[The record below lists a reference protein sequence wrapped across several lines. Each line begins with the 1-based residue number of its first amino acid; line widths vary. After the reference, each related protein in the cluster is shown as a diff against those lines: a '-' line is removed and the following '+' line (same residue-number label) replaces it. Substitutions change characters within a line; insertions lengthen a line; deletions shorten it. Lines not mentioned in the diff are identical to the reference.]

1 MSEPISLVI
10 VSVDESPSAQAAA
23 RHASLLARLL
33 ETPLQLVH
41 VMALNPAELSDI
53 PANRQAESDHDRAKR
68 KERAANVFAQ
78 ARQALDPDLAQAPT
92 EVLLEDAS
100 FIRHPDR
107 AILEHAARHA
117 GCLLVLGARQLS
129 DVGKFVQGSISNEV
143 VHRARCPVTIVH
155 DRADVS
161 EAARLGQVLVPV
173 DGSSHS
179 LKATTLAGELA
190 RGADVPVEL
199 VFCRPDSCSS
209 GADSP
214 EEEGPAEE
222 AFQRARE
229 ALGEIPRGI
238 EEVVSQGTRIPEAIV
253 ERAEHYAAAA
263 PMIVMGRRGLGKW
276 QSSLLGSVSH
286 RVIDLAPCP
295 VTVVA

>member
-10 VSVDESPSAQAAA
+10 VPVDGSASAQAAV

-33 ETPLQLVH
+33 ETPLQLLH
-41 VMALNPAELSDI
+41 VMPLNPAELSDI
-53 PANRQAESDHDRAKR
+53 PANRQAEADHDRAR
-68 KERAANVFAQ
+68 RQEMVAEAFAR
-78 ARQALDPDLAQAPT
+78 ARQALDPDLTQPPK

-129 DVGKFVQGSISNEV
+129 DVGKFMQGSVSNKV

-155 DRADVS
+155 AEAGLSD
-161 EAARLGQVLVPV
+161 AARLGHVLVPV
-173 DGSSHS
+173 DGSSHC
-179 LKATTLAGELA
+179 LKATALAGELA
-190 RGADVPVEL
+190 RRADVRVEL
-199 VFCRPDSCSS
+199 VFCRPDGISVD
-209 GADSP
+209 AENADDSP
-214 EEEGPAEE
+214 SSD
-222 AFQRARE
+222 AFRWARE
-229 ALGEIPRGI
+229 ALGEVPRGI
-238 EEVVSQGTRIPEAIV
+238 EEVVSEGKRVPEAIV
-253 ERAEHYAAAA
+253 ARARHHAEAA
-263 PMIVMGRRGLGKW
+263 PMVVMGRRGLGKW

>member
-10 VSVDESPSAQAAA
+10 VPVDGSPSAQAAA

-33 ETPLQLVH
+33 ETPLQLLH
-41 VMALNPAELSDI
+41 VMPLNPAELSDI
-53 PANRQAESDHDRAKR
+53 PANRQAEADHDRAR
-68 KERAANVFAQ
+68 RQDIAAEAFAR
-78 ARQALDPDLAQAPT
+78 ARQALDPDLTQPPA
-92 EVLLEDAS
+92 EVILEDAT

-107 AILEHAARHA
+107 VILEHAARQP

-129 DVGKFVQGSISNEV
+129 EVGKFMQGSISNEV

-155 DRADVS
+155 AQAGPSDAS
-161 EAARLGQVLVPV
+161 RLGQVLVPV
-173 DGSSHS
+173 DGSPHC
-179 LKATTLAGELA
+179 LKATALAGELA
-190 RGADVPVEL
+190 RRADVPVEL
-199 VFCRPDSCSS
+199 VFCRPDGLSAS
-209 GADSP
+209 AEHADDSP
-214 EEEGPAEE
+214 SDE

-229 ALGEIPRGI
+229 ALGEVPRGI
-238 EEVVSQGTRIPEAIV
+238 EEVVSEGKRVPEAIV
-253 ERAEHYAAAA
+253 ARARHHAEAA
-263 PMIVMGRRGLGKW
+263 PMVVMGRRGLGKW

>member
-1 MSEPISLVI
+1 MEEQISLVI
-10 VSVDESPSAQAAA
+10 VPVDGSPSAQAAV

-33 ETPLQLVH
+33 ETPLQLLH
-41 VMALNPAELSDI
+41 VMPLNPAELSDI
-53 PANRQAESDHDRAKR
+53 PANRQAEADHDRAR
-68 KERAANVFAQ
+68 RQELATEALAL
-78 ARQALDPDLAQAPT
+78 AHQALDPGLAQPPT
-92 EVLLEDAS
+92 EVLLEDTN

-129 DVGKFVQGSISNEV
+129 DVGKFMQGSISTEV

-155 DRADVS
+155 ARAGLSD
-161 EAARLGQVLVPV
+161 AARLGQVLVPV
-173 DGSSHS
+173 DGSAHC
-179 LKATTLAGELA
+179 LKATALAGELA
-190 RGADVPVEL
+190 RRAEVPVEL
-199 VFCRPDSCSS
+199 VFCRPDG
-209 GADSP
+209 GADST
-214 EEEGPAEE
+214 EGSPSDA
-222 AFQRARE
+222 AFRRARE
-229 ALGEIPRGI
+229 ALGEVPHGI
-238 EEVVSQGTRIPEAIV
+238 EEVMSEGKRVPDAIV
-253 ERAEHYAAAA
+253 ARARHHAEAM